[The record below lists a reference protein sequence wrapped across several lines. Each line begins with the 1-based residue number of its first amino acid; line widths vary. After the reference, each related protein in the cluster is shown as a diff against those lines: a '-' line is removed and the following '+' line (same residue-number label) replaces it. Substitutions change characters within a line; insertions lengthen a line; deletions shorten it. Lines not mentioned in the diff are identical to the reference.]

1 MGSWFNM
8 PKVIPEAIFCLL
20 KGGLCICMYIHMY
33 MCLSGVR
40 VVNHWI
46 MGSGRSRCTL
56 GVAEYVTIR

>member
-1 MGSWFNM
+1 MY
-8 PKVIPEAIFCLL
+8 IYI
-20 KGGLCICMYIHMY
+20 YIHMY